1 MSRKFFLISVLC
13 AAVLFSGCAGAQP
26 EIYGSVVKKGDVL
39 WNDGIDE
46 TGVADGAFTEY
57 INVRRV
63 TRPDFRIVQDGGSG
77 TISFQVSASWTPGT
91 DCTAAVYDDVGLDF
105 YGSATFAGAITKLI
119 DDGAK
124 MRTAACMKL
133 VFTVAGAAADASY
146 SIEQALELSRD

>member
-1 MSRKFFLISVLC
+1 MSRKFFLIMLV
-13 AAVLFSGCAGAQP
+13 AAVLFCGCAGSQP
-26 EIYGSVVKKGDVL
+26 EIYGAVVKQGDVL
-39 WNDGIDE
+39 WNDGVNE

-77 TISFQVSASWTPGT
+77 TISFTVWASWTPGA
-91 DCTAAVYDDVGLDF
+91 DCTAATYDDVGLDF
-105 YGSATFAGAITKLI
+105 YGSATFAGATTKLI

-124 MRTAACMKL
+124 VRTAACMKL
-133 VFTVAGAAADASY
+133 VFTVAGASADASY